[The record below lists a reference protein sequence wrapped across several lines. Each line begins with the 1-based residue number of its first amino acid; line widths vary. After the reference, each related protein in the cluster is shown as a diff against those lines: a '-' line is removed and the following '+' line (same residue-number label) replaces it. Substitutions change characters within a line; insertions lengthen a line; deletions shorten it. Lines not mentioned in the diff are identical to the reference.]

1 MSVLIHVGV
10 RASDLSKSIR
20 FWRDGLGLRVAGKR
34 GIRYDLTDGYHN
46 FAVFQHQGD
55 DRPEH
60 VSGMVDYLHIGVGVP
75 DLAAAA
81 RRLRDMGYTIYS
93 DGLGGKTPSIPTIW
107 SSPPSKSKT
116 PTASPSTSAKSPPCG
131 RAQRSIQTRRR
142 NRRRRSRAFCV
153 VRGRTEVFAQRGNS
167 PAKVYRLNF
176 RLGRGVGPW
185 SRGVNPPTGLRG
197 PETSRSLAGR
207 STIF

>member
-10 RASDLSKSIR
+10 RASDISKSIR

-75 DLAAAA
+75 NLAAAA

-93 DGLGGKTPSIPTIW
+93 DGLGGKTPLDPDNLEQLGLQSRRP
-107 SSPPSKSKT
+107 
-116 PTASPSTSAKSPPCG
+116 
-131 RAQRSIQTRRR
+131 RRHHRRRQRSHYH
-142 NRRRRSRAFCV
+142 V
-153 VRGRTEVFAQRGNS
+153 
-167 PAKVYRLNF
+167 
-176 RLGRGVGPW
+176 
-185 SRGVNPPTGLRG
+185 
-197 PETSRSLAGR
+197 AGHND
-207 STIF
+207 SS